1 MIVRRAALIGVVG
14 LLVAIAGGCSWTNG
28 ALSDPA
34 SSGASTT
41 PTPRVAPSP
50 VRATPTYRT
59 QEEIY
64 LLRNKIYSAGQV
76 PAVACSLPD
85 IAVRSQKAVQQYST
99 AVLDCL
105 QRAWKPL
112 VVRAGVKFV
121 PAVTYAVNQG
131 SKTACGIFRKEDYV
145 YYCRANSGIY
155 LDWDQLVEDEG
166 TGPVAAQITIQYL
179 MAHEFGHHVQRLVR
193 ISQYFDD
200 RWDRTTG
207 ATRLEQMRRQELQAS
222 CFASAF
228 LGANQASLN
237 LYDDRLNAYRRAA
250 HRGDDGQPD
259 GVRDH
264 GSRASNTSWTDDAF
278 AAKSPAV
285 CNTWAAPAEW
295 VS

>member
-1 MIVRRAALIGVVG
+1 V
-14 LLVAIAGGCSWTNG
+14 
-28 ALSDPA
+28 P
-34 SSGASTT
+34 
-41 PTPRVAPSP
+41 
-50 VRATPTYRT
+50 ATPTYRKP
-59 QEEIY
+59 EEIY
-64 LLRNKIYSAGQV
+64 LLHNKIYSAGQV
-76 PAVACSLPD
+76 PAVACTLPD
-85 IAVRSQKAVQQYST
+85 IAVRSQKAVQQYAS

-112 VVRAGVKFV
+112 VVRAHVKFV

-131 SKTACGIFRKEDYV
+131 SKTACGIFGKEDYG

-166 TGPVAAQITIQYL
+166 TGPVAAQATVQVL

-193 ISQYFDD
+193 ISQYYDD

-228 LGANQASLN
+228 LGANQAPLN
-237 LYDDRLNAYRRAA
+237 LYDDRLRAYRWAA
-250 HRGDDGQPD
+250 HSGDDGQSD

-264 GSRASNTSWTDDAF
+264 GSDASNAAWADEAF
-278 AAKSPAV
+278 SARSPAA